1 MADNRSQT
9 MHKRYEPIK
18 MYKGLIGNKYNL
30 LTIVDIL
37 PDRTATGRAPC
48 VVRCDC
54 VDGGH
59 RQRVALL
66 KEVTSGKL
74 KSCGMCGYKL
84 SRITSDISGQKFGEL
99 EVIRKT
105 DRRDSAESVLWEC
118 KCSCGR
124 TTVVSGCSLRS
135 GHTKSCGICDYRE
148 KQRLAVVKVWD
159 TPDEHRLSEVVLDG
173 MIQRCTN
180 PNDAGYA
187 NYGGRGI
194 SVCDEWK
201 NDRKSFVNWALS
213 SGYRKGLSIDRIDPN
228 GNYCPENCVFAT
240 SKEQCNNERR
250 NRVITIGSQSGT
262 IAEWADLLGVDYN
275 SIYGHYR
282 FGGEHGFITRVLE
295 IANSKGIC
303 V

>member
-1 MADNRSQT
+1 MADNRSAK
-9 MHKRYEPIK
+9 MHARYEPIA
-18 MYKGLIGNKYNL
+18 MYKHLIGSKYNL

-37 PDRTATGRAPC
+37 PDRTPAGRAQC

-54 VDGGH
+54 VDGQH

-66 KEVTSGKL
+66 KEVTAGNL
-74 KSCGMCGYKL
+74 KSCGMCGYKHQRL
-84 SRITSDISGQKFGEL
+84 SVDITGQQFGEL
-99 EVIRKT
+99 KVLRKT
-105 DRRDSAESVLWEC
+105 DLRNSAENIMWEC
-118 KCSCGR
+118 VCSCGR
-124 TTVVSGCSLRS
+124 HVVVSGYSLRC
-135 GHTKSCGICDYRE
+135 GHSKSCGKCSYKIDRITRVTRQW
-148 KQRLAVVKVWD
+148 KTA
-159 TPDEHRLSEVVLDG
+159 DEHRLSEVVLDG

-180 PNDAGYA
+180 PNDSGYA

-194 SVCDEWK
+194 SVCDEWR
-201 NDRKSFVNWALS
+201 NDRRSFVNWALA

-282 FGGEHGFITRVLE
+282 VGGEHGFITRVLE

>member
-1 MADNRSQT
+1 MADNRSQA

-37 PDRTATGRAPC
+37 PDRTASGRAQC

-124 TTVVSGCSLRS
+124 TTVVSGYSLRS

-148 KQRLAVVKVWD
+148 KKRLAVVKVWN

-201 NDRKSFVNWALS
+201 NDRRSFVNWALS
-213 SGYRKGLSIDRIDPN
+213 RGYRKGLSIDRIDPN

-240 SKEQCNNERR
+240 CKEQANNLRK
-250 NRVITIGSQSGT
+250 NRIITVGNQAGT
-262 IAEWADLLGVDYN
+262 VSEWADLLGVKYDTMYGVLHEKGHDAAVL
-275 SIYGHYR
+275 SI
-282 FGGEHGFITRVLE
+282 LE
-295 IANSKGIC
+295 TARRKGISL
-303 V
+303 